1 MSEKIIFDYFY
12 DHEAD
17 MVSFY
22 RVPKPLIKDT
32 FFKKLNSD
40 AKLLY
45 GLMLDRMSLSQKN
58 EWFDEKQRAFILF
71 SQSDAMELLDCGE
84 TKTRGLFK
92 DLERYGLI
100 ERKKQ
105 GQGNPDIIYV
115 KNFVERDN
123 NSQTDEKRGSEKKIR
138 IFGERQECQ
147 TIKICGSGP
156 SENDGLDTRNPR
168 SNYNKNNNTEL
179 VINPIRSMEAD
190 VDDEY
195 DAYAE
200 IIRENLAVDV
210 MKERFPADSDDIDG
224 IYDLVLE
231 TVLCR
236 SKTIIIAKNEYP
248 TKLVR
253 QKFLKLNNLHL
264 EYVLGCLR
272 DNTTKVRNIKKFL
285 LAALFNA
292 PSTMGGFFQAE
303 VNHDRPEYAR
313 RRMEV

>member
-100 ERKKQ
+100 
-105 GQGNPDIIYV
+105 I
-115 KNFVERDN
+115 
-123 NSQTDEKRGSEKKIR
+123 RGGR
-138 IFGERQECQ
+138 ILLHRAR
-147 TIKICGSGP
+147 
-156 SENDGLDTRNPR
+156 GLRN
-168 SNYNKNNNTEL
+168 L
-179 VINPIRSMEAD
+179 
-190 VDDEY
+190 
-195 DAYAE
+195 
-200 IIRENLAVDV
+200 
-210 MKERFPADSDDIDG
+210 
-224 IYDLVLE
+224 
-231 TVLCR
+231 LCSFR
-236 SKTIIIAKNEYP
+236 
-248 TKLVR
+248 
-253 QKFLKLNNLHL
+253 
-264 EYVLGCLR
+264 
-272 DNTTKVRNIKKFL
+272 
-285 LAALFNA
+285 
-292 PSTMGGFFQAE
+292 
-303 VNHDRPEYAR
+303 
-313 RRMEV
+313 